1 MRAPRAA
8 LMAVLSLVFASAC
21 GGKGKIG
28 GDDDGDGG
36 NGQPD
41 ACVGL
46 QCMQVNCNGMGI
58 GTTRLSGTVY
68 APNGTLPL
76 FNASV
81 YVPNSDPGPVPEGVT
96 CDRCNDTLPGNPV
109 VQTTTDEYGHF
120 HLDNVPIADNLPLVI
135 QLGKWRR
142 QVTIAAAPTMCME
155 TQLDPTTTR
164 LPRNSGE
171 GHIPKIAITTGNADA
186 LDCLVRKIGI
196 DDAEI
201 STDAGSGRVNLYSGN
216 GANKFAGTFPN
227 TGNFT
232 DATTLWSDLNKLKA
246 YDILILSCEG
256 SWPTARGAAV
266 ADANALKA
274 VRDFAD
280 IGGRVFASHW
290 HNFWIEEQAAVWPSI
305 VTFANPPGSGD
316 THYDSTLG
324 TVNQGFDRGKSLYT
338 WLDGPEVA
346 ALNAQKLIAISAG
359 RNTAL
364 SIDETKADRYVYYDP
379 ATAAGGASGVQDLV
393 FTTPNDVD
401 PAARCGKVV
410 FSDMHVSST
419 SSSAP
424 GTAYPGGCDTGPMTP
439 QEKALAF
446 IFFDIASCVGPV
458 VN

>member
-1 MRAPRAA
+1 
-8 LMAVLSLVFASAC
+8 MAVLSLVLASAC

-28 GDDDGDGG
+28 GDDTNGDGG
-36 NGQPD
+36 GPPD

-46 QCMQVNCNGMGI
+46 ECKKVNCTGMGI
-58 GTTRLSGTVY
+58 GTTRLSGTIY

-76 FNASV
+76 YGASV
-81 YVPNSDPGPVPEGVT
+81 YVPLNDPGPVAEGVT
-96 CDRCNDTLPGNPV
+96 CDRCNDILPGNPTAK
-109 VQTTTDEYGHF
+109 TTTDELGHF
-120 HLDNVPIADNLPLVI
+120 ELDDVPVTDNLPVVV
-135 QLGKWRR
+135 QMGKWRR
-142 QVTIAAAPTMCME
+142 QVTISAAPTACADNPI
-155 TQLDPTTTR
+155 DPTLTR
-164 LPRNSGE
+164 LPKNSSE

-196 DDAEI
+196 EDKEI
-201 STDAGSGRVNLYSGN
+201 STDGGNGRVNLFSGN
-216 GANKFAGTFPN
+216 GANTFAGTFPN
-227 TGNFT
+227 QGNFT
-232 DATTLWSDLNKLKA
+232 DATALWSDLNKLKA

-256 SWPTARGAAV
+256 SWPTARGNNVAGAAS
-266 ADANALKA
+266 LKA

-290 HNFWIEEQAAVWPSI
+290 HNYWIEEQAAVWPAI
-305 VTFANPPGSGD
+305 VTFADPPGSGD
-316 THYDSTLG
+316 THYDDTLG
-324 TVNQGFDRGKSLYT
+324 TINQGFDRGASMYK
-338 WLDGPEVA
+338 WLDGPIVN
-346 ALNAQKLIAISAG
+346 ALNAQKLLVIKAG

-364 SIDETKADRYVYYDP
+364 SIDTNKADKYVYYDP
-379 ATAAGGASGVQDLV
+379 ANSQGGASGVQDLQ

-401 PAARCGKVV
+401 PQLRCGKVV

-424 GTAYPGGCDTGPMTP
+424 GTPYPGGCDTGPLTP